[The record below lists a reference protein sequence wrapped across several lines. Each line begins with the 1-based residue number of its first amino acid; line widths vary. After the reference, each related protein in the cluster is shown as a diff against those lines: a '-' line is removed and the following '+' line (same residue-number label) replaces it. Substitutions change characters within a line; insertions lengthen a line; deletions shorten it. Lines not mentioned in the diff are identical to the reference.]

1 MNFFYQ
7 SKISNPLSYQDYYEK
22 KRNQQIYK
30 NILDRQVQ
38 EKKEREKQERIK
50 YLEENQ
56 RNKYFMEEK
65 IYKNEIEERKEREEK
80 KNFYFEVLNEQIR
93 EKNQQLYNDNNNIM
107 LQTNEER
114 DYSNINQEGN
124 YNCNFEGNIS
134 TVYNK
139 PFFIGRGRNRNERM
153 QNFGSY
159 QFRNDYSNEFV
170 STKDIEE
177 QLKMQIEEEENME
190 KNWKFIRNKNNNLV
204 IDLKILFKTNKQLE
218 KLLEDNIEN
227 DNQEDIYQEVLYKN
241 NYLQKRF
248 EKEITMIKEIQII
261 YNYEEEK
268 KAFDNN
274 YNNYFNNGGY
284 NTVENEYYQKRNQF
298 LEKKLN
304 EKFTGALRS
313 RK

>member
-1 MNFFYQ
+1 
-7 SKISNPLSYQDYYEK
+7 
-22 KRNQQIYK
+22 
-30 NILDRQVQ
+30 
-38 EKKEREKQERIK
+38 
-50 YLEENQ
+50 
-56 RNKYFMEEK
+56 MEEK

-114 DYSNINQEGN
+114 DYSNINQESN

-190 KNWKFIRNKNNNLV
+190 KNWKFMRNKNNNLV

-227 DNQEDIYQEVLYKN
+227 DIQEEIYQEVLYKN